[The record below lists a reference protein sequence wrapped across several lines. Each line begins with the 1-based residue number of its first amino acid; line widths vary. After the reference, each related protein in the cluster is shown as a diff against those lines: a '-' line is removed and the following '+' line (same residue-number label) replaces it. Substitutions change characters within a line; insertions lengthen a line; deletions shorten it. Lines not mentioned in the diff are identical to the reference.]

1 MTPEDRYASR
11 VTDQAYTVP
20 KTPGMIKPPK
30 ARVPTVQ
37 EVMETLQPQG
47 YTADQKT
54 EILGKGLVYVVWVQT
69 LTFAGVLILIAILYT
84 YPLNIIILFMAIAM
98 SLVELWMTKKY
109 MSG

>member
-1 MTPEDRYASR
+1 MTPEDLYASK
-11 VTDQAYTVP
+11 VSGQTSTVP

-37 EVMETLQPQG
+37 EVMDAMQPQG
-47 YTADQKT
+47 YTVDQKT
-54 EILGKGLVYVVWVQT
+54 EILGRGLVYVVWVQT

-84 YPLNIIILFMAIAM
+84 YPLNIAILFIAIAM